1 MPIAPGA
8 RLGPYE
14 ILAPLGAGGMGE
26 VWRARDARLNRE
38 VAIKSLPATFA
49 DDPERLAR
57 FEREARLL
65 AALQH
70 ARIAT
75 IHGLEESDGRPF
87 LVMELVAGDSLADRI
102 ASGAIP
108 VGEALDI
115 ARQIADGLE
124 AAHEKGIVHRDLKP
138 SNIHVGPDGS
148 VKILDFGLAKA
159 FDAETSGG
167 GAGEVSRSP
176 TITAQMTGTGMILGT
191 AAYMSPEQARGRPV
205 DRRSDVWA
213 FGVVLYEMLAGR
225 RLFIGETV
233 SDTLAAVLRADP
245 DWNLLPAETPHGVR
259 SLLARCLVR
268 DPKQRLHD
276 VGDARLEIEEA
287 LVAIK
292 DGSRSAASGS
302 SPAALPPSALPSRRL
317 VPLLLAGL
325 AIGGLALLAGY
336 WLGRSPL
343 SRPGSTSPIHS
354 VVNLPAGTF
363 LAGWASPVLAISRD
377 GKKLAYVATTGEHN
391 VDRLYVH
398 HLDRGETQLV
408 PDSDTAE
415 GPFFSPDGQW
425 VAFAVDVSLSAGRP
439 GQLKKFSV
447 VTGLTQ
453 PVSPIPDYAGGDW
466 APDGSIVFTPTWTSG
481 PWKVAGDGGTAEKTW
496 EKVRLAGKEVGHSL
510 AWPQVLAGG
519 RSALL
524 TDYDASIVGE
534 AVVLDL
540 PSRELHPTGV
550 PAIFARYA
558 PTGHL
563 LTLQRDAAVYAV
575 PFDAERARASGTAV
589 AVLENVA
596 IGANGAPALAISE
609 NGSLIY
615 ATGHLRA
622 SGRELLQLARLT
634 LAGQVQ
640 PLPFEPETFGRIR
653 PSRDGRRIAVPTWDG
668 TIAIYDVVRGTRAR
682 LPRGKTANLD
692 YLAWS
697 PDGERIAFG
706 GSAEGHSGMSLFWQ
720 KADGSTPPEILI
732 GGGPEKAA
740 MGFTP
745 DGRSLLYR
753 QLEKPDGLWVLDLG
767 EKREPRRLMEATFR
781 YVSLSPDGRWIA
793 YDSPESGSFE
803 VYARRFPSLEG
814 KVQLSA
820 GGGGSPHWAPDG
832 KSVFY
837 FLGDRI
843 LRVRLVPGETLETS
857 SPEALF
863 EAKGMRSFSVAPDGK
878 SFYAT
883 MRSPESGI
891 VRQLHLVTNWLEEL
905 RRLAPR
911 GKT

>member
-1 MPIAPGA
+1 MSLSSGSRI
-8 RLGPYE
+8 GPYE

-26 VWRARDARLNRE
+26 VWRARDARLGRE
-38 VAIKSLPATFA
+38 VAIKSLPAAFA
-49 DDPERLAR
+49 YDPERLAR

-75 IHGLEESDGRPF
+75 VHGLEESDGRQY
-87 LVMELVAGDSLADRI
+87 LVMELVPGESLAQRLI
-102 ASGAIP
+102 SGPIP
-108 VGEALDI
+108 LREALEM
-115 ARQIADGLE
+115 ARQIAEGLE

-138 SNIHVGPDGS
+138 GNVQIAPDGS
-148 VKILDFGLAKA
+148 VKLLDFGLAKV
-159 FDAETSGG
+159 FESDSSDA
-167 GAGEVSRSP
+167 GAAAMSRSP
-176 TITAQMTGTGMILGT
+176 TISEQMTGVGIILGT
-191 AAYMSPEQARGRPV
+191 AAYMSPEQARGKPA
-205 DRRSDVWA
+205 DRRSDVWS
-213 FGVVLYEMLAGR
+213 FGVVLFEMLSGR
-225 RLFIGETV
+225 RLFSGETV
-233 SDTLAAVLRADP
+233 SDTLAAVLRAEP
-245 DWNLLPAETPHGVR
+245 DWGALPAETPPIVR
-259 SLLARCLVR
+259 RLLARCLER

-276 VGDARLEIEEA
+276 IGDARLEVEEA
-287 LVAIK
+287 IAQMRGLHSSS
-292 DGSRSAASGS
+292 GYAAPAPGPA
-302 SPAALPPSALPSRRL
+302 SPRRWPTALLA
-317 VPLLLAGL
+317 LAGL
-325 AIGGLALLAGY
+325 AVAALAFLAGHRVA
-336 WLGRSPL
+336 GPSAERA
-343 SRPGSTSPIHS
+343 GAATPIHS
-354 VVNLPAGTF
+354 SVQLPEGTF

-377 GKKLAYVATTGEHN
+377 GRKLAYVATLGEHN

-439 GQLKKFSV
+439 GQLKKFSL

-453 PVSPIPDYAGGDW
+453 PVTPIPDYAGGDW

-481 PWKVAGDGGTAEKTW
+481 PWKVAGDGGVAEKTW

-510 AWPQVLAGG
+510 AWPQLLPGG

-524 TDYDASIVGE
+524 TDGDSSIFGE
-534 AVVLDL
+534 AVVLNL
-540 PSRELHPTGV
+540 SSRELHPTGV

-575 PFDAERARASGTAV
+575 PFDAERSRASGASV
-589 AVLENVA
+589 AVLEKVA

-622 SGRELLQLARLT
+622 SGRELLQLTRLT

-640 PLPFEPETFGRIR
+640 PLPFEPDTFGRIPR

-697 PDGERIAFG
+697 PDGERIAFV
-706 GSAEGHSGMSLFWQ
+706 GSAEGQPGMSLFWQ
-720 KADGSTPPEILI
+720 KSDGSTPPEVLI
-732 GGGPEKAA
+732 GGGAEKAA
-740 MGFTP
+740 MAVTP

-753 QLEKPDGLWVLDLG
+753 QFEKPDGLWILDLG
-767 EKREPRRLMEATFR
+767 EKREPRRLMEGTFR
-781 YVSLSPDGRWIA
+781 YVSLSPDGRWIV
-793 YDSPESGSFE
+793 YDSAESGTYE
-803 VYARRFPSLEG
+803 VYGRRFPSLDG

-832 KSVFY
+832 QAVFY

-843 LRVRLVPGETLETS
+843 IRVRLAPGETLEAS
-857 SPEALF
+857 SPETLF

-878 SFYAT
+878 GFYAT

-905 RRLAPR
+905 KRLAPA
-911 GKT
+911 GTAK